1 MLQRPN
7 LQLRFHRSRF
17 KHLRQQFARKKVR
30 LDPIQ
35 EWESNRSKVGMQ
47 GAQQQESQS
56 RFVVALS
63 LPLLLLYVPV

>member
-1 MLQRPN
+1 
-7 LQLRFHRSRF
+7 
-17 KHLRQQFARKKVR
+17 LRQQFARKKIR